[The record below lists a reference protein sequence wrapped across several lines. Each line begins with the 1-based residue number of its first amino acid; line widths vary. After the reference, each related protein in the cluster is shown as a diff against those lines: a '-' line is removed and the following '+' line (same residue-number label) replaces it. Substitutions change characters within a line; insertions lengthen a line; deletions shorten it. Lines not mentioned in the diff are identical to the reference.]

1 MELSGST
8 SFGNRWS
15 SKASPLEILVGDDAW
30 RHLPPDRC
38 TSPQVSSFKAC
49 KRPSGLT
56 EMKAV
61 VLDAFSIWET
71 HFRPWMKSGQMDR
84 TFLPFVDAVCRA
96 ERAASGSKQTDGLL
110 FLGFDG
116 GLKRNYGTIQR
127 WANQQ
132 GWAKQDHLLVHEEAS
147 CYRNNTEH
155 RVEQMIGGARTA
167 RSSTCASS
175 SRLPRPGAHP
185 V

>member
-1 MELSGST
+1 M
-8 SFGNRWS
+8 
-15 SKASPLEILVGDDAW
+15 I
-30 RHLPPDRC
+30 
-38 TSPQVSSFKAC
+38 
-49 KRPSGLT
+49 
-56 EMKAV
+56 
-61 VLDAFSIWET
+61 LDAFSIWET
-71 HFRPWMKSGQMDR
+71 HYRPWVKSGQVDR
-84 TFLPFVDAVCRA
+84 TFLPFVDAVCKA
-96 ERAASGSKQTDGLL
+96 EKAAASGSKQTENLI

-116 GLKRNYGTIQR
+116 GLKRNEAIMQK
-127 WANQQ
+127 WATQQ
-132 GWAKQDHLLVHEEAS
+132 GWMTQDYLVVHEEAS